1 MLLQGFLPG
10 LGRLADRSFCP
21 PLPQQSLSKRVAVVR
36 EVVREACGL
45 APYERRISEL
55 LKTGRDKRALK
66 LAKKRL
72 GTHIRAKRKR
82 EEVQN
87 LMRAGKIR

>member
-10 LGRLADRSFCP
+10 LGLADRSSCT

>member
-1 MLLQGFLPG
+1 MSDSG
-10 LGRLADRSFCP
+10 CP
-21 PLPQQSLSKRVAVVR
+21 PSGTIQSLSKRVAVVR

>member
-1 MLLQGFLPG
+1 MLQGFLPG
-10 LGRLADRSFCP
+10 LGRLADRISCT

>member
-1 MLLQGFLPG
+1 MSLQGFLPG
-10 LGRLADRSFCP
+10 LGRLADRSFSP

>member
-1 MLLQGFLPG
+1 MA
-10 LGRLADRSFCP
+10 LGPIR
-21 PLPQQSLSKRVAVVR
+21 QSLSKRVAVVR

-45 APYERRISEL
+45 APYERRIVEL

-87 LMRAGKIR
+87 VVRTGKVR